1 MSTLPTKQRSISALI
16 QPLSS
21 SGKGVVHELRK
32 AKRGRQGFTL
42 VLCQGIRVRAL
53 RRYGGGGDDIS
64 IYFFRRV

>member
-32 AKRGRQGFTL
+32 AKRGGRVYLG
-42 VLCQGIRVRAL
+42 VMPGHKGKGIEAL
-53 RRYGGGGDDIS
+53 RRGWG
-64 IYFFRRV
+64 